1 MKRANIEYFSPI
13 TIRLPKDG
21 ILSRLGYQSAKT
33 RLKAEQKIQTER
45 FIEEAAS
52 FIAVQGAARR
62 VSVQLEDDG
71 LVRLA
76 DGTIFQSRQLSLFL
90 NGCGEILLMGATAGK
105 EIIQM
110 IEQESKADNLTRGVV
125 FDAVASEMVDSA
137 LGWIMDYFN
146 RQLRRESLSLTKNR
160 FSAGYG
166 DFLLQNQKKMFS
178 LLDLKRLGIT
188 LTKAY
193 VLIPEKSVTA
203 IAGIR
208 KG

>member
-13 TIRLPKDG
+13 TIRVPKDG

-33 RLKAEQKIQTER
+33 RLKPEQKIQTER

-52 FIAVQGAARR
+52 FITVQGAACR

-71 LVRLA
+71 LIRLA

-90 NGCGEILLMGATAGK
+90 NGCREILLMGATAGK

-137 LGWIMDYFN
+137 LDWIMGYFN

-178 LLDLKRLGIT
+178 LLDLKRLGMT
-188 LTKAY
+188 LTKAC
-193 VLIPEKSVTA
+193 VLVPEKSVTA